1 MNTIDK
7 LSIDTIRVLSAEA
20 IQKANSGHP
29 GMPIGAAPIA
39 YAIWKNMNH
48 NPKDPSWRGRDRF
61 ILSAGH
67 ASMLEYSLLH
77 LYGYDVSMDDIK
89 QFRQLGSKTPG
100 HPEFGH
106 TCGVE
111 ATTGPLGQGFAMAVG
126 MAIAE
131 SHLSAKF
138 NRAGFNVVDNY
149 TYVLTGDGCMEEGVS
164 GEAASLAGTL
174 KLNKLIAVYD
184 RNRITIEG
192 STDLAFSENVAARFG
207 AYGWQV
213 ITVDDGND
221 LDSIEN
227 ALHLAKRQDKPT
239 LIIVDTKI
247 AYGSPKEGMNSA
259 HGSPLG
265 EENIRLMKQKLGFD
279 YDEPFTVPAEV
290 YANFSRLAEKCAE
303 PQSAHA
309 QLMKAYKT
317 AFPALYKEWEEYH
330 APVDVESL
338 INDRE
343 FAEFDEKVATRAA
356 SGKIL
361 NLLARHIP
369 NMFGGSADLAPSNV
383 TEIKGE
389 GYYGPDSPEYRNIHF
404 GIREFAMAAIC
415 NGIMLYGG
423 LHAYCATFLVFA
435 DYLKPALRLSALMKL
450 PVIYVLTHDSIGV
463 GEDGPTHQPIE
474 QLASLRATPNTRVF
488 RPADGKETCAAYMS
502 ALNADCPTVL
512 ALSRQGLPTLEATS
526 FEAMRGGYVI
536 KAADGAPDVIL
547 IASGSEVELALKAA
561 PVLEEKGIRTQVVSM
576 PCMELFDAQSDE
588 YKESVLPKA
597 VRARVSIEAASSF
610 GWQKYTGLDG
620 ANVSLDTFGASAPA
634 GKLFELFGFTVQ
646 NVVDTA
652 IRTVD
657 SLK

>member
-1 MNTIDK
+1 
-7 LSIDTIRVLSAEA
+7 
-20 IQKANSGHP
+20 
-29 GMPIGAAPIA
+29 
-39 YAIWKNMNH
+39 
-48 NPKDPSWRGRDRF
+48 
-61 ILSAGH
+61 
-67 ASMLEYSLLH
+67 
-77 LYGYDVSMDDIK
+77 
-89 QFRQLGSKTPG
+89 
-100 HPEFGH
+100 
-106 TCGVE
+106 
-111 ATTGPLGQGFAMAVG
+111 
-126 MAIAE
+126 
-131 SHLSAKF
+131 
-138 NRAGFNVVDNY
+138 
-149 TYVLTGDGCMEEGVS
+149 
-164 GEAASLAGTL
+164 
-174 KLNKLIAVYD
+174 
-184 RNRITIEG
+184 
-192 STDLAFSENVAARFG
+192 
-207 AYGWQV
+207 
-213 ITVDDGND
+213 
-221 LDSIEN
+221 
-227 ALHLAKRQDKPT
+227 
-239 LIIVDTKI
+239 
-247 AYGSPKEGMNSA
+247 
-259 HGSPLG
+259 
-265 EENIRLMKQKLGFD
+265 
-279 YDEPFTVPAEV
+279 
-290 YANFSRLAEKCAE
+290 
-303 PQSAHA
+303 
-309 QLMKAYKT
+309 
-317 AFPALYKEWEEYH
+317 
-330 APVDVESL
+330 
-338 INDRE
+338 
-343 FAEFDEKVATRAA
+343 
-356 SGKIL
+356 
-361 NLLARHIP
+361 
-369 NMFGGSADLAPSNV
+369 MFGGTADLAPSNV

-389 GYYGPDSPEYRNIHF
+389 GYYSPDSPKNRNIHF

-488 RPADGKETCAAYMS
+488 RPADGKETSAAYMS

-576 PCMELFDAQSDE
+576 PCTELFDAQSDE